1 MLPSISPFIRRHRLL
16 LYWLRVSRHSLVSV
30 TPLLAHHPAS
40 VERAST
46 ASGSGISS
54 STFGSSS
61 SISVT
66 PGSFPGTPQS
76 STSNTG
82 SSTPGTTSSISS
94 TISSSTPTASSTSSS
109 PSLAPS
115 STQRPFKSRATTG
128 MSTAIPSNIAR
139 EQLPL
144 EPWKSVLLIVA
155 LTVSW
160 GLKLVIFVSRNHET
174 PPSCK
179 PYC

>member
-115 STQRPFKSRATTG
+115 STPATVQVAGNYRYVDCYTFQYSAGAITTG
-128 MSTAIPSNIAR
+128 
-139 EQLPL
+139 
-144 EPWKSVLLIVA
+144 
-155 LTVSW
+155 TVEECAADC
-160 GLKLVIFVSRNHET
+160 GTHGIMGVKAGNL
-174 PPSCK
+174 CK
-179 PYC
+179 